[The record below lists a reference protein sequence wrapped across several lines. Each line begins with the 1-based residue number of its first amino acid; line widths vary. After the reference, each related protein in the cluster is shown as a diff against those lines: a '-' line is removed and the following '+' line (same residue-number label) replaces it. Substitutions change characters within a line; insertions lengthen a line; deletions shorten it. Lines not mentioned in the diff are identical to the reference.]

1 MDERI
6 KLEIRDKQPSEVI
19 ELVLDNCKATQI
31 SGLDSGFTN
40 LTTLSLINVG
50 LTSLDGLPMLP
61 SLRTIDLSDNK
72 LSGDLD
78 KLVENCPKLYHI
90 NLCANKIAT
99 YETLV
104 TLQKLED
111 LTALD
116 LFDCSVTELPD
127 YREKVFE
134 MLPQLKYLDGFDI
147 NDDEADITD
156 EDEADLH
163 EDASDEELDDELNGP
178 GLSYLDSSK
187 ALHDEDD
194 SEDFVE
200 NDHKNGNGTSTV
212 PNAAEPSQNKK
223 RKHDGVVEEEPLQK
237 F

>member
-6 KLEIRDKQPSEVI
+6 KLEIRDKQPSEVV

-31 SGLDSGFTN
+31 SGLTSEFSS
-40 LTTLSLINVG
+40 LTTLSMINVG
-50 LTSLDGLPMLP
+50 LTSFDGFPKLP

-72 LSGDLD
+72 LSGELE
-78 KLVENCPKLYHI
+78 KLVENCPKLYHV

-99 YETLV
+99 YESLLP
-104 TLQKLED
+104 LQKLEE

-116 LFDCSVTELPD
+116 LFDCSVTEIKD

-147 NDDEADITD
+147 NDDEAELTD

-163 EDASDEELDDELNGP
+163 ENPSDEELLDEEDGL

-187 ALHDEDD
+187 AVQDEDE

-200 NDHKNGNGTSTV
+200 NDQKNGNGTHAKK
-212 PNAAEPSQNKK
+212 NEEASQGKK
-223 RKHDGVVEEEPLQK
+223 RKHEGDVDEEPQEK
-237 F
+237 V